1 MPRKLK
7 LDANEQLFFSRQL
20 EFIEKATYDIR
31 YPGLKARELIPV
43 SFEVPEGAKNIT
55 YRQYDMVG
63 MAKIVANYAT
73 DFPRVTVKGKEFTS
87 PVKRLGD
94 SYEYSEDDI
103 KAAML
108 ANIDLDGME
117 AAAAKRGILQKENS
131 IAWNGDAD
139 TNLPGFLS
147 NSNIPEAAAAATG
160 AGGLTTW
167 ASKTPDQ
174 IVDDVSDMIGSIG
187 TATNGVEAANTVIFP
202 QNRWNLISTRRIPDT
217 NMTILAYLKQVHP
230 EITLWTWINEL
241 NTAGVGNVAEM
252 CAYNRDPMFLK
263 LHIPLD
269 FTQYE
274 PQVEGL
280 NYKIPCSSKTGGTI
294 VYYPLSATLVYGI

>member
-1 MPRKLK
+1 MGRKLK

-20 EFIEKATYDIR
+20 EFIERQTYDIR

-43 SFEVPEGAKNIT
+43 SSEVPEGAKTIT

-108 ANIDLDGME
+108 AGIDLDGME
-117 AAAAKRGILQKENS
+117 AAAAKRAILQKENS
-131 IAWNGDAD
+131 IAFFGDAD
-139 TNLPGFLS
+139 TGLPGFLS
-147 NSNIPEAAAAATG
+147 NANIPEAAAAADG
-160 AGGLTTW
+160 AGGLSTW

-174 IVDDVSDMIGSIG
+174 IIRDVTDMIESIPSV
-187 TATNGVEAANTVIFP
+187 TNGVEEADTVVFP
-202 QNRWNLISTRRIPDT
+202 KNRWNVLKKRIPDL
-217 NMTILAYLKQVHP
+217 NMTILQFLMQVHP
-230 EITLWTWINEL
+230 EITLWTWLNEL
-241 NTAGVGNVAEM
+241 NDAGVGSTAEM
-252 CAYNRDPMFLK
+252 VAYKRDPMFLK

-280 NYKIPCSSKTGGTI
+280 NYKIPCSSKTGGTVI
-294 VYYPLSATLVYGI
+294 YYPLSATLVYGI